1 MKTRIITLYAYNE
14 GFYSTFGREDDYLI
28 WSAVLKIQT
37 TYEDIGQAM
46 TETYN
51 DFTILDCELYGDNPT
66 SKQLE
71 RIEKEIS
78 KLNIN
83 EYL

>member
-1 MKTRIITLYAYNE
+1 MKTRIITLYAYDE
-14 GFYSTFGREDDYLI
+14 GFYSTSKIHDQYI
-28 WSAVLKIQT
+28 WYAVLKVKT
-37 TYEDIGQAM
+37 TYEDIGQGM
-46 TETYN
+46 TETHHKIRII
-51 DFTILDCELYGDNPT
+51 DSELYGDNPT
-66 SKQLE
+66 PKQLE

>member
-1 MKTRIITLYAYNE
+1 MKTRIITLYAYD
-14 GFYSTFGREDDYLI
+14 GLYSNKEHEDQYLI
-28 WSAVLKIQT
+28 WYAVLKIQT
-37 TYEDIGQAM
+37 TYQDIGQGM

-51 DFTILDCELYGDNPT
+51 ELKIIDCELYGDNPT
-66 SKQLE
+66 PKQFN
-71 RIEKEIS
+71 RIEKEIL